1 MHMVPP
7 HWRRS
12 ECDYKATARVTKR
25 KLDLLR
31 QVDPVYLDECA
42 GPAST
47 TRSAKRSPCCC
58 RCDLACGR
66 RPPLRSGSTRYRAVT
81 STDGT
86 TANYYSFQHTFVGRV
101 ANRIM
106 ELRGIPW
113 LPYDITA

>member
-1 MHMVPP
+1 MVPP

-12 ECDYKATARVTKR
+12 ECDCKATARVAKG
-25 KLDLLR
+25 KLDLLC
-31 QVDPVYLDECA
+31 QVDPVYLDESA

-58 RCDLACGR
+58 RCDLGLWATAAPTIR
-66 RPPLRSGSTRYRAVT
+66 STRYRAVT

-86 TANYYSFQHTFVGRV
+86 TANYYPFQHTFVVRV

-106 ELRGIPW
+106 ELRGIPC